1 MLIKVDPGSS
11 EPLFA
16 QIAAQVR
23 GAIAAGSVGEGDKL
37 PAARELAEALGVN
50 MHTVLRAYG
59 DLRDEGLVDMRRR
72 RGVIVLAAGDQRA
85 RLLELARGLVA
96 EATRQGL
103 SKAELRRLVEEV
115 G

>member
-23 GAIAAGSVGEGDKL
+23 GAIATGRVAEGDRL

-59 DLRDEGLVDMRRR
+59 DLRDEGLVDMRRK
-72 RGVIVLAAGDQRA
+72 RGVIVRAAGDQRA
-85 RLLELARGLVA
+85 RLVELARDLVA

-115 G
+115 

>member
-1 MLIKVDPGSS
+1 MLIKVDAGSS

-23 GAIAAGSVGEGDKL
+23 AAIATGRVGEGDRL
-37 PAARELAEALGVN
+37 PPARELAEALGVN

-72 RGVIVLAAGDQRA
+72 RGVIVRAAGETRA
-85 RLLELARGLVA
+85 RLLELARELAA
-96 EATRQGL
+96 EAAKQGL
-103 SKAELRRLVEEV
+103 SKAELRKLLEEV
-115 G
+115 A